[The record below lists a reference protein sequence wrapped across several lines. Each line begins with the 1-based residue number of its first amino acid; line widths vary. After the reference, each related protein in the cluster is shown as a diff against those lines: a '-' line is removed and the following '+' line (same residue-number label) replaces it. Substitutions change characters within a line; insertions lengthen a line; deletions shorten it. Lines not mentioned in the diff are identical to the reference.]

1 MRVQTPRCSRPG
13 CRRPVERA
21 RCGKHYRPR
30 RGWREIDGVAWKWF
44 CSRACSGM
52 ESGRRNAE
60 SGLLA
65 RQLFPAAQGRYR
77 LMNDRRRAQFATEA
91 ADLHRYGVP
100 VDLAIALLD
109 RVFQVGA
116 RHGRDVMR
124 RKAQMRQATTAARGA
139 PIGRNI
145 GDEED

>member
-1 MRVQTPRCSRPG
+1 
-13 CRRPVERA
+13 
-21 RCGKHYRPR
+21 
-30 RGWREIDGVAWKWF
+30 
-44 CSRACSGM
+44 M

-124 RKAQMRQATTAARGA
+124 RKAQMRQATTAARIDRPEYGGGLTMTKKQGVA
-139 PIGRNI
+139 REKFKVN
-145 GDEED
+145 DRRTE